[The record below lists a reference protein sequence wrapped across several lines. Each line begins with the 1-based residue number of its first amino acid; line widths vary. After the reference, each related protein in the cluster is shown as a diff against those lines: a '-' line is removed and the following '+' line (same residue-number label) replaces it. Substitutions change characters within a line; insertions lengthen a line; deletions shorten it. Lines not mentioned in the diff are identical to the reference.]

1 MTLKRMN
8 TLQAFNVAFKRI
20 MSSQTFT
27 SAHRLVVLSLQR
39 DHIEL
44 PETELEPKSILLK
57 FWNTSTCNS
66 MESRQIA

>member
-39 DHIEL
+39 
-44 PETELEPKSILLK
+44 ETELEPKSILLK
-57 FWNTSTCNS
+57 LWNTSTCNS

>member
-39 DHIEL
+39 DV

-57 FWNTSTCNS
+57 LWNTSTCNS

>member
-39 DHIEL
+39 DHIEK
-44 PETELEPKSILLK
+44 TELEPKSILLK
-57 FWNTSTCNS
+57 LWNTSTCNS